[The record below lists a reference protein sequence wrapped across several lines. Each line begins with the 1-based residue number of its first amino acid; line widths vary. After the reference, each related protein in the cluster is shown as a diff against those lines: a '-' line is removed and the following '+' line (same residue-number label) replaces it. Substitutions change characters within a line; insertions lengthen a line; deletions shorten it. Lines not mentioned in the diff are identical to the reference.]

1 MFFGWAKEGTCTKLQ
16 GHGSHLCAHSQKYSN
31 DKSCDNSMILSY
43 LEVSHVQ
50 YPLQTIVYDED
61 ADKAVVI
68 WTSEYV
74 KMT

>member
-1 MFFGWAKEGTCTKLQ
+1 
-16 GHGSHLCAHSQKYSN
+16 
-31 DKSCDNSMILSY
+31 MILSY

-68 WTSEYV
+68 
-74 KMT
+74 